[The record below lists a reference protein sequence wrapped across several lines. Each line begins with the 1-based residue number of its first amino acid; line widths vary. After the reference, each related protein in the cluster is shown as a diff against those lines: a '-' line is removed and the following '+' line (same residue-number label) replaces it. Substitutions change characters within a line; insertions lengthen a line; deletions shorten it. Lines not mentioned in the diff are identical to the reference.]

1 MSLNPS
7 TPTTK
12 VIHARSAIQGALRST
27 GVELLGELPEP
38 RGVRVLLARG
48 EHTVDVRMHLSRS
61 GGFLW
66 HITARRAGAA
76 VELSVRPELAGEG
89 IDKLLGM
96 TLDLDTGDARFDAR
110 FVVEAAPAAVMRHLL
125 DADLRAAM
133 LGLPTSDEG
142 PSLRVD
148 ASTVALAWEGR
159 LSGDS
164 LAAAL
169 RGVFD
174 LLDRCRALHEA
185 LAEGAGAAP
194 FRALSSGTAAVD
206 PSSRE
211 AARARIGRAHR
222 KATAF
227 VATAAMVGA
236 ALLASVFTVS
246 H

>member
-1 MSLNPS
+1 MSLAPS

-12 VIHARSAIQGALRST
+12 IIHARSAIMGALRST
-27 GVELLGELPEP
+27 GLELLGELPEP

-61 GGFLW
+61 GLTLW
-66 HITARRAGAA
+66 RISARRAGAA

-110 FVVEAAPAAVMRHLL
+110 FVVEAAPAAVTNHLL
-125 DADLRAAM
+125 DADLRAVM
-133 LGLPTSDEG
+133 LCLPTSDEG
-142 PSLRVD
+142 PTLHVD
-148 ASTVALAWEGR
+148 PSTVTLAWEGR
-159 LSGDS
+159 LSGDD

-194 FRALSSGTAAVD
+194 FRALSSGAAAVD
-206 PSSRE
+206 PSSRD